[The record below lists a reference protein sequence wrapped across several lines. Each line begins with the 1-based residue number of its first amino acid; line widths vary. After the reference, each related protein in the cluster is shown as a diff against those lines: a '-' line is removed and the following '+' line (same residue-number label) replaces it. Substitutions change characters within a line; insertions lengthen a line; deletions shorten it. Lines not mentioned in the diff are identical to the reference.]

1 VDRDGQSA
9 TVEPSIERLL
19 DLAVYA
25 PVGVFVTLRDDLPK
39 HIKQGRQ
46 ALENRVQLAR
56 FIGQLAVQQGRKEI
70 AKRLD
75 EAARQRAAAHQ
86 PTDADTDADADAA
99 AAAPGVATSSHAA
112 TSVDDATSG
121 DDAEG
126 AVTGA
131 LAAAVTDVV
140 EAADAALDASTLPI
154 AEYQSLAAI
163 HVVQRLA
170 TLAADELEQVRRFEA
185 AHRARRTILAKIAQL
200 QDHP

>member
-1 VDRDGQSA
+1 MDQVGQSA
-9 TVEPSIERLL
+9 TAEPSIERLL

-75 EAARQRAAAHQ
+75 DAARQRAATHQ
-86 PTDADTDADADAA
+86 PVDAVTETDA
-99 AAAPGVATSSHAA
+99 
-112 TSVDDATSG
+112 SVDDASDAISG
-121 DDAEG
+121 DPAEHAVPDAK
-126 AVTGA
+126 
-131 LAAAVTDVV
+131 
-140 EAADAALDASTLPI
+140 ADAVMDAVAIDVSTLPI

-170 TLAADELEQVRRFEA
+170 TLGADELELVRRFEV

>member
-1 VDRDGQSA
+1 MAHTDGPSA
-9 TVEPSIERLL
+9 GAEPAIERLL

-39 HIKQGRQ
+39 HIRQGRQ

-75 EAARQRAAAHQ
+75 EAARQRASATTSA
-86 PTDADTDADADAA
+86 PVEVDAVEVDGT
-99 AAAPGVATSSHAA
+99 APAEPDEAPAVPLIQTATPEVPEP
-112 TSVDDATSG
+112 SVTPLDAT
-121 DDAEG
+121 A
-126 AVTGA
+126 
-131 LAAAVTDVV
+131 
-140 EAADAALDASTLPI
+140 LPI

-170 TLAADELEQVRRFEA
+170 TLGPDELEQIRRFEV
-185 AHRARRTILAKIAQL
+185 AHRGRRTILAKIAQL
-200 QDHP
+200 QDGA

>member
-1 VDRDGQSA
+1 VNRDGQSA
-9 TVEPSIERLL
+9 TVEPSIERLV

-39 HIKQGRQ
+39 HIKQRRQ

-70 AKRLD
+70 TKRLD
-75 EAARQRAAAHQ
+75 DAARQRAAAHQ
-86 PTDADTDADADAA
+86 SGETSSDVAPPGEADENATDVADVADVVEVADA
-99 AAAPGVATSSHAA
+99 P
-112 TSVDDATSG
+112 DDAT
-121 DDAEG
+121 A
-126 AVTGA
+126 
-131 LAAAVTDVV
+131 
-140 EAADAALDASTLPI
+140 LPI

-170 TLAADELEQVRRFEA
+170 TLRADELEQIRRFEA

-200 QDHP
+200 QDPT

>member
-1 VDRDGQSA
+1 VDQVGQSA
-9 TVEPSIERLL
+9 TAEPSIERLL

-75 EAARQRAAAHQ
+75 DAARQRAASHQ
-86 PTDADTDADADAA
+86 PTDAVIETDARPDDQ
-99 AAAPGVATSSHAA
+99 GVATS
-112 TSVDDATSG
+112 G
-121 DDAEG
+121 DPAERAVPLTT
-126 AVTGA
+126 AVTTPEVTGVTT
-131 LAAAVTDVV
+131 AVAEVAIDV
-140 EAADAALDASTLPI
+140 STLPI

-170 TLAADELEQVRRFEA
+170 TLGADELEQVRRFEVT
-185 AHRARRTILAKIAQL
+185 HRARRTILAKIAQL

>member
-1 VDRDGQSA
+1 MDRDGQSA

-75 EAARQRAAAHQ
+75 EAARQRAAAQQ
-86 PTDADTDADADAA
+86 PTDADANAA
-99 AAAPGVATSSHAA
+99 AAAPGVATSAHVA
-112 TSVDDATSG
+112 TAG

-126 AVTGA
+126 AVTEA
-131 LAAAVTDVV
+131 LAEAATDVV
-140 EAADAALDASTLPI
+140 EATDGALDASTLPI

>member
-1 VDRDGQSA
+1 VNRDGQSA
-9 TVEPSIERLL
+9 TVEPSIERLV

-25 PVGVFVTLRDDLPK
+25 PVGVFVTLRNDLPK
-39 HIKQGRQ
+39 QIKQRRQ

-75 EAARQRAAAHQ
+75 DAARQRAAAQ
-86 PTDADTDADADAA
+86 P
-99 AAAPGVATSSHAA
+99 GGATSSDVAPPGDAA
-112 TSVDDATSG
+112 HSAAETAT
-121 DDAEG
+121 DVPEVA
-126 AVTGA
+126 
-131 LAAAVTDVV
+131 DVV
-140 EAADAALDASTLPI
+140 EVANVPDDASTLPI

-170 TLAADELEQVRRFEA
+170 TLRPDELEQIRRFEA

-200 QDHP
+200 QDPT

>member
-1 VDRDGQSA
+1 MDRDGQSA

-75 EAARQRAAAHQ
+75 DAARQRAAAHQ
-86 PTDADTDADADAA
+86 VPDAGADDPGAA
-99 AAAPGVATSSHAA
+99 MSSDVATP
-112 TSVDDATSG
+112 G
-121 DDAEG
+121 DVAES
-126 AVTGA
+126 AVTEA
-131 LAAAVTDVV
+131 DVSEV
-140 EAADAALDASTLPI
+140 AEADVSLDASTLPI

-170 TLAADELEQVRRFEA
+170 TLGADELEQVRRFEA
-185 AHRARRTILAKIAQL
+185 SHRARRTILAKIAQL
-200 QDHP
+200 QDHA

>member
-86 PTDADTDADADAA
+86 PTDADTDVG
-99 AAAPGVATSSHAA
+99 AAAPGVATSSHVA
-112 TSVDDATSG
+112 TSVDVATSG

>member
-1 VDRDGQSA
+1 MDRDGQSA

-86 PTDADTDADADAA
+86 PTDAD
-99 AAAPGVATSSHAA
+99 APGGATSFEVAPP
-112 TSVDDATSG
+112 G
-121 DDAEG
+121 DGAEG
-126 AVTGA
+126 AVTDAG
-131 LAAAVTDVV
+131 AVTDVV
-140 EAADAALDASTLPI
+140 EVADAALDASTLPI

-170 TLAADELEQVRRFEA
+170 TLGADELEQVRRFEA